1 MTIVALTVQQNLRT
15 GTKPTYAAAN
25 AGGNSFANDGRVR
38 LVVINGSGAPITVTL
53 DVTATVDGLAAP
65 DIAQAVPAGE
75 TWEFGPF
82 APGTFNQPDNVVNVS
97 YSGVTSLTVA
107 AIRL

>member
-1 MTIVALTVQQNLRT
+1 MTIVAMTVQQTLRT
-15 GTKPTYAAAN
+15 GIKPTYAAAN

-38 LVVINGSGAPITVTL
+38 LVVVNGGVGSVTVTI
-53 DVTATVDGLAAP
+53 DVVGTLDGLAVS

-82 APGTFNQPDNVVNVS
+82 APGIFNQPDGTVNVS
-97 YSGVTSLTVA
+97 YSGVTSVTVA
-107 AIRL
+107 AIRQ